1 MASLPAPVLV
11 IDMLDDKQIEDF
23 GDALLKLQR
32 ELQDQSGAT
41 EDARKPV
48 ELDQQAVGR
57 LSRMDA
63 LQEQAMQFET
73 ERRRQLTLTRIET
86 ALKRIKED
94 EFGYCIACG
103 EEIDIRRLDNDPTLA
118 TCVKCASK
126 GH

>member
-1 MASLPAPVLV
+1 
-11 IDMLDDKQIEDF
+11 MLDDKQVTAFAET
-23 GDALLKLQR
+23 LKTLQG

-41 EDARKPV
+41 EEARRPV

-73 ERRRQLTLTRIET
+73 ERRRQQTLSRIEA
-86 ALKRIKED
+86 ALKRIDED

-103 EEIDIRRLDNDPTLA
+103 EEIDIRRLENDPTLA

>member
-1 MASLPAPVLV
+1 MALLSLVNE
-11 IDMLDDKQIEDF
+11 MLDEKQIATFADI
-23 GDALLKLQR
+23 LRTLQT

-41 EDARKPV
+41 EEARKPV

-73 ERRRQLTLTRIET
+73 ERRRQQTLSRIEA
-86 ALKRIKED
+86 ALKRIDED

-103 EEIDIRRLDNDPTLA
+103 EAIDIRRLENDPTLA
-118 TCVKCASK
+118 TCVKCAST